1 MNLHPFKLFI
11 TAYLDPLLGQQCW
24 ELLRPCWRWW
34 ANGCN
39 NSQQCWPI
47 TRVGLSRNF
56 IALLSPRRPCVMSV
70 PSPNNVGKAVQKLCA
85 SAITEREKCWELLA

>member
-1 MNLHPFKLFI
+1 MNLHPLKLYHGLFGP
-11 TAYLDPLLGQQCW
+11 TVGPTMLGVVASV
-24 ELLRPCWRWW
+24 L
-34 ANGCN
+34 AVVGNGYN

-85 SAITEREKCWELLA
+85 SAITERKKCWELLA